1 MFCTSLSSFS
11 SWFVRMELDSG
22 CLSHGH
28 LMDLFPDLSRDVS
41 EPRSDVQRV
50 QVALDIQHRLS
61 EQGLGVY
68 QGIND
73 NYLLYNV

>member
-1 MFCTSLSSFS
+1 
-11 SWFVRMELDSG
+11 
-22 CLSHGH
+22 
-28 LMDLFPDLSRDVS
+28 MDLFPDLSRDVS